1 MVLKVD
7 ETEALAEA
15 ALPLDALRAQMRLP
29 EGYDAVPSQ
38 TGRLGQ
44 RLRAAIVGIERRLGL
59 MTVTRAV
66 VLRGPGG
73 AARMRLPFGAGSV
86 LVSVEAAEGE
96 DWAPVAGGRIEAE
109 GEGAVLVL
117 PAPPR
122 GAVRVTI
129 RAGFGAW
136 DAVPAPLAQ
145 AVLLEAE
152 GLETGMRQAVA
163 IEALIAPWRRRRLGA
178 WA

>member
-1 MVLKVD
+1 MVLKVI

-29 EGYDAVPSQ
+29 EGYDALPGQ

-44 RLRAAIVGIERRLGL
+44 RLRAAIVGLERRLRL
-59 MTVTRAV
+59 LFLAREV
-66 VLRGPGG
+66 VLGGPGG
-73 AARMRLPFGAGSV
+73 ATRMRLPVGPGAALLSVEQGAGDSRNPI
-86 LVSVEAAEGE
+86 E
-96 DWAPVAGGRIEAE
+96 GGRIEE
-109 GEGAVLVL
+109 DGEGADLVL
-117 PAPPR
+117 PVVPLGR
-122 GAVRVTI
+122 VRVVI

-163 IEALIAPWRRRRLGA
+163 IEALIAPWRRRSLGVRA
-178 WA
+178 